1 MRRRQRII
9 PIIKKE
15 RVLEYVAIVSVL
27 LLLQVFWFA
36 FQVGQARVKHG
47 VKAPAMNGPPEFE
60 RANRA
65 HQNTVEQLIVFLPG
79 MWMFAYFGNPLVAA
93 GCGAVFLVGR
103 QIYRASY
110 VRDPSQRSAGFGIG
124 ALATG
129 VVVIGTLVAAI
140 RDLL

>member
-1 MRRRQRII
+1 M
-9 PIIKKE
+9 
-15 RVLEYVAIVSVL
+15 EYVAIVSVL

-36 FQVGQARVKHG
+36 FQVGQARVRHG
-47 VKAPAMNGPPEFE
+47 VKAPAMSGPPEFE

-65 HQNTVEQLIVFLPG
+65 HQNTVEQLIVFLPA
-79 MWMFAYFGNPLVAA
+79 MWMFAYFGNPFVAA

-103 QIYRASY
+103 QIYRTSY
-110 VRDPSQRSAGFGIG
+110 VKDPSQRSAGFGIG

-129 VVVIGTLVAAI
+129 GVVIGPLVVAI